1 MRQVSSRVFC
11 AYPLLRSG
19 DHAAASI
26 GNSLRAHARV
36 AGRVP
41 RMAGRMSNR
50 ERIERLRAEADA
62 AEKEKA
68 AAKAAKPALP
78 PKARK
83 SSSKAQ
89 PPARV
94 RIVWLVCD
102 PSGKEVKR
110 FPNAQE
116 QEARADAQQQSAA
129 TGRSYFVM
137 QADAPY
143 E

>member
-1 MRQVSSRVFC
+1 
-11 AYPLLRSG
+11 
-19 DHAAASI
+19 
-26 GNSLRAHARV
+26 
-36 AGRVP
+36 
-41 RMAGRMSNR
+41 MAGRMSNR
-50 ERIERLRAEADA
+50 ERIERLRAEAEA
-62 AEKEKA
+62 TAKEKA
-68 AAKAAKPALP
+68 AAKAAKAALP
-78 PKARK
+78 PKSRK

-89 PPARV
+89 QPARV

-110 FPNAQE
+110 FPYAQE

>member
-1 MRQVSSRVFC
+1 
-11 AYPLLRSG
+11 
-19 DHAAASI
+19 
-26 GNSLRAHARV
+26 
-36 AGRVP
+36 
-41 RMAGRMSNR
+41 MAGRMSNR
-50 ERIERLRAEADA
+50 ERIDRLRAEAEA
-62 AEKEKA
+62 AAKEKA
-68 AAKAAKPALP
+68 AAKAAKAALP
-78 PKARK
+78 PRSRK

-110 FPNAQE
+110 FPYAQE